1 MSVKLDLKNKI
12 INGNFQ
18 YFQRGVSLAMPN
30 VTAAY
35 LADRWTTHRVG
46 ASWGYTVARST
57 DVPSTSTSEYSMQI
71 STTTA
76 AAMAVGDYAIL
87 AQAIEGNILRGFKDK
102 KMVVSFWVKSTKTGV
117 FCAQV
122 CANALSN
129 NRRYL
134 VEYTV
139 NASNTW
145 EKKTF
150 RFTHDSSGTWDYTTG
165 AGLLLVF
172 TIAAG
177 NNYIIPANSWQTTAA
192 NAFKTSNQVNG
203 MDNVAN
209 VFKIADVVMV
219 EDNEGQTREPDFM
232 YAGRDVFEELQLCQR
247 YYSKSFPLSIFPGA
261 SFAGA
266 ISAIATPN
274 GYVVSNIAF
283 PTMMRTTPIVSLIAC
298 DTGVPGWTLNG
309 SRPAATIQTVAERG
323 FSTYTISGVTAS
335 NGYFTSWTA
344 DAEL

>member
-1 MSVKLDLKNKI
+1 MSVKLDLRNKL
-12 INGNFQ
+12 INGNFE
-18 YFQRGVSLAMPN
+18 YWQRGTSLAIPN
-30 VTAAY
+30 STAAY
-35 LADRWTTHRVG
+35 LADRWTTHRIG
-46 ASWGYTVARST
+46 ASWGYTAARST
-57 DVPSTSTSEYSMQI
+57 DIPSGSSSLYSMQI

-87 AQAIEGNILRGFKDK
+87 VQAIEGNILRGFKNK
-102 KMVVSFWVKSTKTGV
+102 KMVVSFWVKSTKTGI

-122 CANALSN
+122 CANSLPD

-150 RFTHDSSGTWDYTTG
+150 RFTHDSSGTWDYATG
-165 AGLLLVF
+165 TGLNLVF

-177 NNYIIPANSWQTTAA
+177 DNLITTANSWQTTAG

-209 VFKIADVVMV
+209 VFKIADAVMV

-247 YYSKSFPLSIFPGA
+247 YYSKSFPLSVAPGA
-261 SFAGA
+261 SYAGA
-266 ISAIATPN
+266 ISVIATPN
-274 GYVVSNIAF
+274 AYVIANIAF
-283 PTMMRTTPIVSLIAC
+283 PAMMRISPIVSLIAC
-298 DTGVPGWTLNG
+298 DTGVPGWTLNMT
-309 SRPAATIQTVAERG
+309 RPTAVIQTTAERG
-323 FSTYTISGVTAS
+323 FSVYNPYSVSPG

>member
-1 MSVKLDLKNKI
+1 MTVKLKLNNVV

-18 YFQRGVSLAMPN
+18 YWQRGTSLAMLN
-30 VTAAY
+30 NTASY

-46 ASWGYTVARST
+46 ASWAYTTSIST
-57 DVPSTSTSEYSMQI
+57 DVPSSSNSQYSMQL

-76 AAMAVGDYAIL
+76 SAMAVGDYAIL
-87 AQAIEGNILRGFKDK
+87 AQAIEGSILRGFKNK

-122 CANALSN
+122 CSSGAAS
-129 NRRYL
+129 RRYL

-150 RFTHDSSGTWDYTTG
+150 RFTHDSTGTWDYTAG
-165 AGLLLVF
+165 AGMVLAF

-177 NNYIIPANSWQTTAA
+177 NNFLMTANSWQTTAA

-219 EDNEGQTREPDFM
+219 EDNEGQTRNPDFT

-247 YYSKSFPLSIFPGA
+247 YYESCPFTGLGPGRDVYHNTQ
-261 SFAGA
+261 FKVLKR
-266 ISAIATPN
+266 ATPLLSFTNIN
-274 GYVVSNIAF
+274 GN
-283 PTMMRTTPIVSLIAC
+283 TTGFAIQILQTLGGV
-298 DTGVPGWTLNG
+298 TGFRQLTL
-309 SRPAATIQTVAERG
+309 AATDFDG
-323 FSTYTISGVTAS
+323 TA
-335 NGYFTSWTA
+335 FA

>member
-30 VTAAY
+30 NTAAY

-76 AAMAVGDYAIL
+76 AAMAVGDYAIIE
-87 AQAIEGNILRGFKDK
+87 QRIEGNILRSFKNK
-102 KMVVSFWVKSTKTGV
+102 KMVLTFWVKSTKTGV

-122 CANALSN
+122 CSSGVAS
-129 NRRYL
+129 RRYL

-150 RFTHDSSGTWDYTTG
+150 RFTHDSTGTWDYTTG
-165 AGLLLVF
+165 AGLLLLF

-177 NNYIIPANSWQTTAA
+177 NNFLMTANSWQTTAA
-192 NAFKTSNQVNG
+192 NAFKTINQVNG

-209 VFKIADVVMV
+209 VFKITDVVMV

-232 YAGRDVFEELQLCQR
+232 YAGRDMFEELQLCQR
-247 YYSKSFPLSIFPGA
+247 YYEACSFTGMGPGRDVYHNTQ
-261 SFAGA
+261 FKVPKR
-266 ISAIATPN
+266 ATPLLSFTNIN
-274 GYVVSNIAF
+274 GN
-283 PTMMRTTPIVSLIAC
+283 TTGCVMQILQ
-298 DTGVPGWTLNG
+298 TLG
-309 SRPAATIQTVAERG
+309 
-323 FSTYTISGVTAS
+323 GVTGFRQISLAAS
-335 NGYFTSWTA
+335 DFDGTLFA
-344 DAEL
+344 DAEI

>member
-18 YFQRGVSLAMPN
+18 YFQRGVSLAISN
-30 VTAAY
+30 VTSPY

-87 AQAIEGNILRGFKDK
+87 SQSIEGNILRGFKNK

-122 CANALSN
+122 CSNAAP

-139 NASNTW
+139 NTSNTW

-165 AGLLLVF
+165 SGLLLIF
-172 TIAAG
+172 TVAAG
-177 NNYIIPANSWQTTAA
+177 NNYIVTANSWQTTAA

-232 YAGRDVFEELQLCQR
+232 YAGRDIFEELQLCQR
-247 YYSKSFPLSIFPGA
+247 YYEICPFTGLGPGRDLYHNTQYKVPKR
-261 SFAGA
+261 
-266 ISAIATPN
+266 ATPVLSFTSIN
-274 GYVVSNIAF
+274 GNTAGF
-283 PTMMRTTPIVSLIAC
+283 
-298 DTGVPGWTLNG
+298 
-309 SRPAATIQTVAERG
+309 TIQSLVVFGTTG
-323 FSTYTISGVTAS
+323 FRQGLLAASDFDGTA
-335 NGYFTSWTA
+335 FA